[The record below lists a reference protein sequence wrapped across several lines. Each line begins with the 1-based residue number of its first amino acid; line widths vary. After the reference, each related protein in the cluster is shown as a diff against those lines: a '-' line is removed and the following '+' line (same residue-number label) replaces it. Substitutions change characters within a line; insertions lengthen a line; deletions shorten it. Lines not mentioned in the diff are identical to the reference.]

1 MSIQNVRAAIERF
14 LASDKEEVLCIRGAW
29 GTGKTYNWK
38 TITRDLR
45 DKPNAIALNEYAYV
59 SLFGL
64 NSIAEVKT
72 QILQSMVV
80 KAQIGDTPDLTT
92 FSNVLSTAES
102 GIKKGIIKSVTSVL
116 GSRGEAIVSAMG
128 FLTSR
133 IIVCL
138 DDFERKGNKLSNADV
153 LGLITYL
160 KEERK
165 CKVAL
170 LLNDNQLC
178 DRQTFDSYLEKAVDI
193 NLKFEPSVQ
202 EIGSIAITDNDP
214 VAAMVRADAETL
226 GIDNVR
232 VIQKI
237 LSLVR
242 HVEPMLEKYHQAVT
256 VNAVAVITLYGWS
269 HLQPEL
275 APPLEYLKRMNAY
288 SSHKGDEDMELRWR
302 DLLMKF
308 NYAYATDF
316 FLVLLKGV
324 QNGYFD
330 QAEIDRFAPELART
344 DALSRVEKELS
355 DLWAEYHYSFATPQ
369 KELLDKM
376 FDFFNRYADVVSI
389 SDIVAI
395 VRLFQDFSDLRWD
408 EILDTYITVNAA
420 DPQAF
425 SIERLELGGSEVPR
439 EIKERISK
447 ALAAQKPSLS
457 TNELIRCLHLNGFD
471 SEYYERASQL
481 DIEDYERFMRTES
494 REEIRNLI
502 SAFRQYLRTGGL
514 QPAQHI
520 IMDKAGDALRNIAK
534 DSEINMRRA
543 MKTGLIQRL
552 EAKEGMQSSLAATK
566 SDTTIPSPAKED
578 SKGEQIA
585 E

>member
-1 MSIQNVRAAIERF
+1 MSVQNVRAAIECF

-45 DKPNAIALNEYAYV
+45 DKADAIALNEYAYV

-64 NSIAEVKT
+64 NSISEVKT

-116 GSRGEAIVSAMG
+116 GSRGEALVSAMG
-128 FLTSR
+128 FLTNR

-138 DDFERKGNKLSNADV
+138 DDFERKGEKLSNADV

-165 CKVAL
+165 CKVVL
-170 LLNDNQLC
+170 LLNDNQLS
-178 DRQTFDSYLEKAVDI
+178 DRKTFDSYLEKAVDI
-193 NLKFEPSVQ
+193 NLKFEPNVQ
-202 EIGSIAITDNDP
+202 EIGSIAIKDNDP
-214 VAAMVRADAETL
+214 VALMVRADAETL

-237 LSLVR
+237 LRLVR
-242 HVEPMLEKYHQAVT
+242 RVVPMLEKYSPSVT
-256 VNAVAVITLYGWS
+256 TNAVAVITLYGWS

-275 APPLEYLKRMNAY
+275 APPLEYLKRMNVY
-288 SSHKGDEDMELRWR
+288 SSHKGDQDMELRWR

-344 DALSRVEKELS
+344 DALSRVEKELR
-355 DLWAEYHYSFATPQ
+355 DLWAEYHYSFSTPQ
-369 KELLDKM
+369 EEVLDKM
-376 FDFFNRYADVVSI
+376 FDFFKRNAEFISI
-389 SDIVAI
+389 SDMVSI
-395 VRLFQDFSDLRWD
+395 VRLFQDFSDQRWD
-408 EILDTYITVNAA
+408 EILDTYTTVNAA

-425 SIERLELGGSEVPR
+425 SMERLELGGSEIPT
-439 EIKERISK
+439 EIKERIAK
-447 ALAAQKPSLS
+447 AKAAQKPSLAAK
-457 TNELIRCLHLNGFD
+457 ELIRSLYRDGFD
-471 SEYYERASQL
+471 PEYYEAASQL
-481 DIEDYERFMRTES
+481 AVEDYECFMRTED
-494 REEIRNLI
+494 REEIQYLI
-502 SAFRQYLRTGGL
+502 FSLRQYLRTGEP
-514 QPAQHI
+514 QPEQHI
-520 IMDKAGDALRNIAK
+520 IMDKAGEALRNIAK
-534 DSEINMRRA
+534 ESEINMRRA

-552 EAKEGMQSSLAATK
+552 DAKEDTHSSLATIK
-566 SDTTIPSPAKED
+566 SDPAIPSPGED
-578 SKGEQIA
+578 YGESK
-585 E
+585 